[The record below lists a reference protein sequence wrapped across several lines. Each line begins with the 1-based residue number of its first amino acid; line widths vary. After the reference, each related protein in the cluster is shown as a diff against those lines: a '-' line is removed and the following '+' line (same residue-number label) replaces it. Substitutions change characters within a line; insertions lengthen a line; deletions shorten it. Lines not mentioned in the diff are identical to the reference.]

1 MPSIDEIRELLKNM
15 SKEDRLLLIQM
26 CNNENNK
33 EDNKDFYNQLSNNHH
48 CPHCHS
54 NKICKNGS
62 NSYKGNK
69 IQKFICNNC
78 HKNYS
83 IKTNTIWQNTH
94 KSIELWQE
102 YIELFSQGLS
112 LRKIVE
118 KMDKK
123 ISLPTAFYWRHKIL
137 KFLSKNNDDGNNKLG
152 GITLRHS

>member
-1 MPSIDEIRELLKNM
+1 MTRIDKVKEILKEMTEEEKLELI
-15 SKEDRLLLIQM
+15 RL
-26 CNNENNK
+26 CNINDNQKMNDCLNK
-33 EDNKDFYNQLSNNHH
+33 LSNNHH
-48 CPHCHS
+48 CPYCNS

-102 YIELFSQGLS
+102 YIELFSQGLAV
-112 LRKIVE
+112 RKIVE
-118 KMDKK
+118 KWIKK
-123 ISLPTAFYWRHKIL
+123 YPIQL
-137 KFLSKNNDDGNNKLG
+137 LSIGDA
-152 GITLRHS
+152 RF